1 MNHHENISDL
11 LIVWLLAIGSNLISF
26 IANVDV
32 NKLEG
37 QIEWFLRIS
46 SLLLSLIFTAK
57 QLLNKSKKKQKDEN

>member
-57 QLLNKSKKKQKDEN
+57 QLLNKSKKKQKNEN

>member
-1 MNHHENISDL
+1 MDHHYNISDL